1 MTSRRI
7 IKIGRS
13 ADCQLR
19 LNSSSVS
26 SEHAWVIIS
35 NNSILL
41 IDCGTT
47 NGTRLKSQGLKKIT
61 QTVVSATDT
70 IFFADQEV
78 LVSDILKLRAPHC
91 NPQTAHAT
99 YRGTNADAP
108 KAEKTIAQPAS
119 GSFISK
125 LIRGDYGLAKTYWL
139 FGVLG
144 NIILSAPL
152 PFIAEELI
160 LVLYLPLLSYS
171 VVVLIAVWRA
181 ANRYRG
187 PKYWATLAKIATVLG
202 WIQVAGAGIALTELL
217 N

>member
-13 ADCQLR
+13 ADCHLR
-19 LNSSSVS
+19 LDSSSVS
-26 SEHAWVIIS
+26 LEHAWVLIQ

-47 NGTRLKSQGLKKIT
+47 NGTRLRSQGLKKIT
-61 QTVVSATDT
+61 QTTVSATDT

-78 LVSDILKLRAPHC
+78 PVSDILKLRAARL
-91 NPQTAHAT
+91 NSQSAQAT
-99 YRGTNADAP
+99 DRGANAGTIDVD
-108 KAEKTIAQPAS
+108 KTIAQTAG
-119 GSFISK
+119 GSFISR
-125 LIRGDYGLAKTYWL
+125 LIRGDLGLAKTYWL

-144 NIILSAPL
+144 NIFLSLPL

-160 LVLYLPLLSYS
+160 FVFSLPVLSYS
-171 VVVLIAVWRA
+171 VVLLIAVWRA

-202 WIQVAGAGIALTELL
+202 WIQVVGAGVALTDL
-217 N
+217 